1 MLRLVAFLFAALM
14 IAGSAQAQ
22 TQSSEYSVCYG
33 SLCPEELDE
42 DVDEYLCTLNGYMG
56 FEYSPSGWTPGN
68 WSHVRRQVALRTYER
83 WGHTSNTP
91 SWAIYEL
98 DNLNSVD
105 FHACER
111 GEEFSDILDCGEYL
125 VNTDSLRITHSDTT
139 PYLDERTQHQVIVSV
154 GTCEAN

>member
-56 FEYSPSGWTPGN
+56 FEYSGGWVARD
-68 WSHVRRQVALRTYER
+68 WSTFQRQVALRTYDR
-83 WGHTSNTP
+83 WGHSSNTP
-91 SWAIYEL
+91 SWGIFEL
-98 DNLNSVD
+98 DDLNEED

-111 GEEFSDILDCGEYL
+111 EESFSDILDCGEYK
-125 VNTDSLRITHSDTT
+125 VNTDNLHITHSEMDA
-139 PYLDERTQHQVIVSV
+139 YLNDQRQYQVVASI
-154 GTCEAN
+154 GTCEPN